1 MSLDE
6 MAHCDLYEVES
17 NLKKEACKV
26 HAKLSK
32 LKSQSS
38 SADRILHKPIIL
50 NESETGNP
58 LINKDLEEM
67 VNQSKNFP
75 SFNDVLNTVEKAN
88 DKYKLYLNDETR
100 KTFAEKSFK
109 IIGKEIKNRRMADF
123 EDIMCS
129 RLPEDFNIEQ
139 NDPALH
145 NAEIEKVLSE
155 NQREAVVKTEKIFEE
170 YSRIEPNPDDE
181 INIES
186 TEEEPEVT
194 NEPQEMEYDAVDI
207 LPPFSSPPESNS
219 NEAKAEISLN
229 DRNVTILST
238 ASLPPRRNDSPS
250 SSITSKECP
259 TLNDNEI
266 IYKLY
271 KQRLTNNQSSTTNN
285 KRPLTTT
292 IEYLSIKKS
301 KQQPEIIVLD

>member
-1 MSLDE
+1 
-6 MAHCDLYEVES
+6 
-17 NLKKEACKV
+17 
-26 HAKLSK
+26 
-32 LKSQSS
+32 
-38 SADRILHKPIIL
+38 
-50 NESETGNP
+50 
-58 LINKDLEEM
+58 
-67 VNQSKNFP
+67 
-75 SFNDVLNTVEKAN
+75 
-88 DKYKLYLNDETR
+88 
-100 KTFAEKSFK
+100 
-109 IIGKEIKNRRMADF
+109 
-123 EDIMCS
+123 
-129 RLPEDFNIEQ
+129 
-139 NDPALH
+139 
-145 NAEIEKVLSE
+145 
-155 NQREAVVKTEKIFEE
+155 
-170 YSRIEPNPDDE
+170 
-181 INIES
+181 
-186 TEEEPEVT
+186 VT

-250 SSITSKECP
+250 SSSITSKECP

-271 KQRLTNNQSSTTNN
+271 KQRLTNNQSSITNN